1 MCKIIKPMFLII
13 YVILFYFIYKLL
25 YLLITMIKCTFLV
38 SARAARSWKCNQTE
52 FFLRVFKYP
61 SKLYTISTPLPL
73 LIAIPLWGLPADVG
87 IPQLSLQTSGLWS
100 LSSTYPRY
108 LSEFCS
114 ILFAIAALS
123 SITSFWVACKTWNH
137 RSIQSNHWIFKI
149 LYILIIS
156 LHPWSVVPCEMRW
169 FHSFR
174 PLRCRRDEENSL
186 RAVAISL

>member
-1 MCKIIKPMFLII
+1 MKFFFSVHLSTKLWFINSFLYLIGPNPDLHREKNMRI
-13 YVILFYFIYKLL
+13 RNPAKILFYFIYKLL

-114 ILFAIAALS
+114 IWFAIAALS
-123 SITSFWVACKTWNH
+123 SITSFWVACKT
-137 RSIQSNHWIFKI
+137 
-149 LYILIIS
+149 
-156 LHPWSVVPCEMRW
+156 
-169 FHSFR
+169 
-174 PLRCRRDEENSL
+174 
-186 RAVAISL
+186 